1 MVYDNLTPA
10 VKRRVGAERELQE
23 RFRALVSHYLFEP
36 CFARPGEGHDKGAVE
51 GRGKGVRLQHLTPVP
66 SGASLAAISA
76 QLLAGLDVRFF
87 VAARRDGR
95 QPEALWAQERAL
107 LRELPASAFEPR
119 QVVLVEVSSK
129 AMVQVLGATYSVPS
143 RWARLQATAY
153 AGVEDIRLVCRE
165 EHLVVPRAA
174 KGVRRIEYRHYL
186 GELSRKPQAV
196 RQVAP
201 ELVAELGE
209 PFGRLWE
216 LLVTRYGALEGARLL
231 AKVLGTVEDRGV
243 APVAEAV
250 QAALQANRC
259 DLLALP
265 RLTIPSAAAVEVPA
279 SLRGIEIE
287 RRQAREYDALLV
299 GASS

>member
-1 MVYDNLTPA
+1 LVYDNLTPA
-10 VKRRVGAERELQE
+10 VKRRVGVERELQE

-51 GRGKGVRLQHLTPVP
+51 SRGKGVRLQHLTPVP
-66 SGASLAAISA
+66 SGASLAAIST
-76 QLLAGLDVRFF
+76 QLLASLQARFE
-87 VAARRDGR
+87 VATRRDGR
-95 QPEALWAQERAL
+95 QPAVLWAQECAL
-107 LRELPASAFEPR
+107 LRELPAAAFEPR

-129 AMVQVLGATYSVPS
+129 AMVQVLGASYSVPS

-153 AGVEDIRLVCRE
+153 AGVEDVRLVCRDE
-165 EHLVVPRAA
+165 QLVVPRAPR
-174 KGVRRIEYRHYL
+174 GVRRIQYRHYL

-209 PFGRLWE
+209 PFGRLWG
-216 LLVTRYGALEGARLL
+216 LLVAQYGALEGARLL
-231 AKVLGTVEDRGV
+231 AKVLGTVEERGV

-250 QAALQANRC
+250 EAALQADRC
-259 DLLALP
+259 DLLALR
-265 RLTIPSAAAVEVPA
+265 RLTLPPAATVEVPA

-287 RRQAREYDALLV
+287 RRQSREYDALLV
-299 GASS
+299 GGRP